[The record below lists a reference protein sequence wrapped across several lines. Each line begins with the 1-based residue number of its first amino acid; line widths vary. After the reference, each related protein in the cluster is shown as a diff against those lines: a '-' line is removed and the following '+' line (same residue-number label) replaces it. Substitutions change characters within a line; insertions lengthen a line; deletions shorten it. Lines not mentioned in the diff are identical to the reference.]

1 MIVVRRTYT
10 PQPGG
15 GGLVEHL
22 REVGRATVEAGFP
35 PIAIYRRVLGP
46 HGTLVTEQRWP
57 SVAAYEESRGQ
68 VRATAAITEIFG
80 RIYPLLASTHV
91 TEIYEDVD

>member
-57 SVAAYEESRGQ
+57 SVAAYEDSRKR
-68 VRATAAITEIFG
+68 VRATAAITDIFA

>member
-15 GGLVEHL
+15 GGLVDRL
-22 REVGRATVEAGFP
+22 REVSSATVEAGFP

-57 SVAAYEESRGQ
+57 SVAAYEDSRDQ
-68 VRATAAITEIFG
+68 VRATPAITEIFG

-91 TEIYEDVD
+91 TEIYEEAD

>member
-15 GGLVEHL
+15 GGLVELL
-22 REVGRATVEAGFP
+22 REVAQATVDAGFP

-57 SVAAYEESRGQ
+57 SVAAYEDSREQ
-68 VRATAAITEIFG
+68 VRSTPAITGIFA

-91 TEIYEDVD
+91 TEIYEELD